1 MQTASIMLNA
11 PALLKIKTVG
21 DNEHFINSNM
31 IVSMSKTQDA
41 DTTDVVLLNGQKYVI
56 QGDLDTN
63 ASNYAKTV
71 NETGKNLDLTV

>member
-1 MQTASIMLNA
+1 MQVSPVTLNA

-31 IVSMSKTQDA
+31 IVSLSKTPDSN
-41 DTTDVVLLNGQKYVI
+41 TTDIVLLNGQKFVV
-56 QGDLDTN
+56 QGDIETN
-63 ASNYAKTV
+63 ATNYAKTV

>member
-1 MQTASIMLNA
+1 MQVSPVMLNA

-21 DNEHFINSNM
+21 DNEYFINSNM
-31 IVSMSKTQDA
+31 IVALSKTPDSN
-41 DTTDVVLLNGQKYVI
+41 TTDIALLNGQKFVV
-56 QGDLDTN
+56 QGDLETN